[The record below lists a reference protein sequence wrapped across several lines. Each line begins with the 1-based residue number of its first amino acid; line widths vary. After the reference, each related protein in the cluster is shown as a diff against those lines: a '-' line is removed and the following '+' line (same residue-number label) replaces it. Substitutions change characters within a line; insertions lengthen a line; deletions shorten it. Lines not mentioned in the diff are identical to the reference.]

1 MTISITS
8 LCKSYINGEHVTD
21 VLKDV
26 SLRIQDGEFIAI
38 IGPSGS
44 GKSTL
49 MNIIGCLDRPSSGTY
64 FLDTKDTGKLND
76 NQLAEIRNTKIGFI
90 FQSFNLLPQYSALE
104 NVELA
109 GLYNNQSPVIA
120 REKAAHALEAVGLKD
135 RIRYRPNQ
143 LSGGQKQRVAVAR
156 AIVNSPSIILADEPT
171 GSLDSKTGRE
181 VLSIFRDLTA
191 QGKTIIIVTHDLS
204 IAGEAGRIINIRDGV
219 VLEESYVGK

>member
-1 MTISITS
+1 MAISITS
-8 LCKSYINGEHVTD
+8 VSKSYINGEHVTE

-26 SLRIQDGEFIAI
+26 SLQINDGEFVAV

-49 MNIIGCLDRPSSGTY
+49 MNIIGCLDRPTAGTY
-64 FLDTKDTGKLND
+64 SLDSNAIGSLSD

-104 NVELA
+104 NVELP
-109 GLYNNQSPVIA
+109 GLYNNLSPLVA
-120 REKAAHALEAVGLKD
+120 RENATHALEAVGLKD
-135 RIRYRPNQ
+135 RLRFLPNQ

-181 VLSIFRDLTA
+181 VLEIFKDLTS

-204 IAGEAGRIINIRDGV
+204 IAAEAGRVINIKDGV
-219 VLEESYVGK
+219 VTEEEHVG